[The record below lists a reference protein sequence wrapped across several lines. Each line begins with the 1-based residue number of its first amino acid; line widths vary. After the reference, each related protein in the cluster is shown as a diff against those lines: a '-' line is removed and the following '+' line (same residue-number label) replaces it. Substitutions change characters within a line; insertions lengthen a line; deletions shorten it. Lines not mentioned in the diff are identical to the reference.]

1 MPKTYTD
8 DIAPVLPS
16 SIAGPFQV
24 VSASDINSWIKID
37 PVNARIMAAG
47 GAQPIRRIIL
57 PSARTY
63 SSASSSAIGQYL
75 VALSVTATQLG
86 GFSLTP
92 ILIPDDMDVTKPCK
106 FKILISPAANATTNG
121 QVIRFSLA
129 ETHVADGGTRTETSL
144 DYDWNVP
151 DNWATT
157 NNNLVTIDSGGGS
170 TFAGNTFQHG
180 QTIGFRIARN
190 GPAAQDTFDK
200 GVNIAEYALFEY
212 TAEQY

>member
-8 DIAPVLPS
+8 DVAPVLPS

-24 VSASDINSWIKID
+24 VSAADINSWIKMD
-37 PVNARIMAAG
+37 PANARILAAG
-47 GAQPIRRIIL
+47 GAQPLRRIII

-63 SSASSSAIGQYL
+63 ATVSNSAIGQYL
-75 VALSVTATQLG
+75 VALSVSATSQG
-86 GFSLTP
+86 GHYLTP
-92 ILIPDDMDVTKPCK
+92 ILVPDDMDVTKPCK
-106 FKILISPAANATTNG
+106 LKILISPVNNATTNG

-157 NNNLVTIDSGGGS
+157 NNNLVTIDSGSGS

-190 GPAAQDTFDK
+190 GPATQDTFDK